1 MLGLSEGLTAAGHE
15 VSVLAGWPH
24 RHEPDAVRERLDP
37 VELRLHR
44 LRLSG
49 PYTRNVEL
57 LARAYLDARGV
68 RNGHAFDLIHGHSGY
83 AHLSALTR
91 VLKRELGVPAL
102 HTLYVPITDRL
113 NDSRSRLLAWK
124 APLRRMLG
132 GIDRVIAISENIR
145 DSVER
150 IGLSP
155 TDVTVVPP
163 AVRQCR
169 SVTREER
176 EERRLEL
183 GLGDD
188 EPMVLFVGNLTAAKG
203 FDLVIR
209 AFSEALHSVPKA
221 KLVHTTETGPSHHDS
236 RLGQIERQL
245 ERQIPP
251 ERRTGL
257 GIVDDMPGLL
267 AASDLFVLPFRETAG
282 PMDYPMALLEAMAAG
297 TAVLTTVIG
306 GIPEIVRDGQNGVM
320 VPPDDAAALG
330 RAMVDLLSNDDRRRD
345 IGDSAREEIRRRFG
359 PDRVSREMEEVYE
372 NTLADQ

>member
-15 VSVLAGWPH
+15 VSVVAGWPH
-24 RHEPDAVRERLDP
+24 RHDPEAVRERVDP

-44 LRLSG
+44 LRLTG
-49 PYTRNVEL
+49 PYRRNAEL
-57 LARAYLDARGV
+57 LARAYLDARGL
-68 RNGHAFDLIHGHSGY
+68 GDEHSFDLVHGHSGY

-102 HTLYVPITDRL
+102 HTLYVPITERL
-113 NDSRSRLLAWK
+113 NDRRSRLLAWK
-124 APLRRMLG
+124 APLRRILD
-132 GIDRVIAISENIR
+132 GIDQVIAISENVR

-150 IGLSP
+150 IGMAP
-155 TDVTVVPP
+155 GAVAVVPP
-163 AVRQCR
+163 AVRQWR
-169 SVTREER
+169 SVTEEER
-176 EERRLEL
+176 QERRREL
-183 GLGDD
+183 GLSDD

-221 KLVHTTETGPSHHDS
+221 TLVHTTETGPAHHDS
-236 RLGQIERQL
+236 RSRQIERQL

-282 PMDYPMALLEAMAAG
+282 PMDYPMALMEAMAAG
-297 TAVLTTVIG
+297 TAVLTTRIG
-306 GIPEIVRDGQNGVM
+306 GIPEVVRDGENGVM
-320 VPPDDAAALG
+320 VPSDDAAALG
-330 RAMVDLLSNDDRRRD
+330 RAMVDLLANDHRRRD
-345 IGDSAREEIRRRFG
+345 IGESAREEIRRRFG
-359 PDRVSREMEEVYE
+359 PDRVSRKMEELYE
-372 NTLADQ
+372 RILANQ